1 MAQTNSPISL
11 ILSPFDLAMGP
22 IYVRKLFGF
31 RFEDP
36 SRRTEACDALRQGL
50 SATAT
55 QHPFAAAGIILV
67 KGNAPFVIPSLK
79 PSTIELGPPVF
90 VVKDIAGKG
99 FPCTYQE
106 LCEQGVPPSLLQKE
120 LLSSLPNHPTH
131 GELCP
136 AMGLQVNFLHG
147 GWFLSFAFHHTVF
160 DGASMTTFLRA
171 LGANI
176 MAGRVPADCLV
187 GGRALE
193 RLPYSRSAST
203 PPKLSEFPEYDFS
216 QAPMPRASSA
226 STTAR
231 VLTFTA
237 DKLAALTSEVAG
249 LLQGTADPS
258 DFVSTADCLGG
269 LLWVAVMRARQ
280 ERLFPHAMTKWAI
293 AVNARRRLDPPLPA
307 EYFGNAVVCAVA
319 SVQVNQLVATDEPNI
334 SVVRVACAGSR
345 IRQAVVAVDDAYIRK
360 RMALFKNVSDPAEI
374 PIAAKRALRM
384 PSTGLDFSDWREQGA
399 DVEFAIPGAGS
410 KSPDWVRKTWSANE
424 GTVNILPRKGGR
436 KGSADWEVLL
446 ALSVEDMEKVCTE
459 LTLGGWTLRISLP
472 YVRANRS
479 NPILPDR
486 THDKEPQHLRR
497 NAVGAIR

>member
-1 MAQTNSPISL
+1 MAQTTSPTSL
-11 ILSPFDLAMGP
+11 ILSTFDLAMSP
-22 IYVRKLFGF
+22 IYVRKLFGSG
-31 RFEDP
+31 FEGS

-50 SATAT
+50 SATVT

-67 KGNAPFVIPSLK
+67 KGNAPFVIPSLN

-90 VVKDIAGKG
+90 VIKDIAEAG

-106 LCEQGVPPSLLQKE
+106 LCEQGVPPNLLQKE
-120 LLSSLPNHPTH
+120 LLSSLPNHPTR
-131 GELCP
+131 GKLCP

-147 GWFLSFAFHHTVF
+147 GLILCFAFHHTVF

-176 MAGRVPADCLV
+176 MAGRAPADCLV
-187 GGRALE
+187 GERALE
-193 RLPYSRSAST
+193 RLPYSRSAFT
-203 PPKLSEFPEYDFS
+203 QPKLNDFPEYDFS
-216 QAPMPRASSA
+216 QAPLPRASSA

-249 LLQGTADPS
+249 LLQATADPS

-280 ERLFPHAMTKWAI
+280 GRLFPHATIKWAI
-293 AVNARRRLDPPLPA
+293 AVNARRRLDPPLPG
-307 EYFGNAVVCAVA
+307 EYFGNAVGCAVA
-319 SVQVNQLVATDEPNI
+319 AVQVSQLVAADEPAI
-334 SVVRVACAGSR
+334 SVVRVACAASR

-360 RMALFKNVSDPAEI
+360 RMALFKFVPDPAEI

-399 DVEFAIPGAGS
+399 DVEFAVPGAGS
-410 KSPDWVRKTWSANE
+410 TTPDWVRKTWSANE
-424 GTVNILPRKGGR
+424 GAVNILPRRGGR
-436 KGSADWEVLL
+436 KGCADWEVLL

-459 LTLGGWTLRISLP
+459 LTLGGWS
-472 YVRANRS
+472 VA
-479 NPILPDR
+479 
-486 THDKEPQHLRR
+486 Q
-497 NAVGAIR
+497 

>member
-1 MAQTNSPISL
+1 MAQTTSPINL

-22 IYVRKLFGF
+22 IYVRKIFGF

-36 SRRTEACDALRQGL
+36 ARRTEACDALRQGL
-50 SATAT
+50 LATAT

-90 VVKDIAGKG
+90 VVKDIAEAG

-120 LLSSLPNHPTH
+120 LLSSLPNHPTR

-147 GWFLSFAFHHTVF
+147 GLILSFAFHHTVF

-193 RLPYSRSAST
+193 RLPYSWSAST
-203 PPKLSEFPEYDFS
+203 PSKVGDFPEYDFS
-216 QAPMPRASSA
+216 QAPLPRALSA

-231 VLTFTA
+231 VLIFTA

-258 DFVSTADCLGG
+258 DF
-269 LLWVAVMRARQ
+269 

-319 SVQVNQLVATDEPNI
+319 SVQVNQLVATDEPDI
-334 SVVRVACAGSR
+334 SVVRVACAASR

-360 RMALFKNVSDPAEI
+360 RMALFKDVPDPAEI

-399 DVEFAIPGAGS
+399 DVEFAVPGAGS
-410 KSPDWVRKTWSANE
+410 TTPDWVRKTWSANE
-424 GTVNILPRKGGR
+424 GAVNILPRKGGR
-436 KGSADWEVLL
+436 RGSADWEVLL
-446 ALSVEDMEKVCTE
+446 ALSVEDMEKVSSE
-459 LTLGGWTLRISLP
+459 LTQGFDG
-472 YVRANRS
+472 
-479 NPILPDR
+479 
-486 THDKEPQHLRR
+486 EE
-497 NAVGAIR
+497 

>member
-1 MAQTNSPISL
+1 MAQTTSPTSL
-11 ILSPFDLAMGP
+11 ILSTFDLAMSP

-31 RFEDP
+31 RFEGS

-50 SATAT
+50 SATVT

-67 KGNAPFVIPSLK
+67 KGNAPFVIPSLN

-90 VVKDIAGKG
+90 VIKDIAEAG

-106 LCEQGVPPSLLQKE
+106 LCEQGVPPNLLQKE
-120 LLSSLPNHPTH
+120 LLSSLPNHPTR
-131 GELCP
+131 GKLCP

-147 GWFLSFAFHHTVF
+147 GLILCFAFHHTVF

-176 MAGRVPADCLV
+176 MAGRAPADCLV
-187 GGRALE
+187 GERALE
-193 RLPYSRSAST
+193 RLPYSRSAFT
-203 PPKLSEFPEYDFS
+203 QPKLNDFPEYDFS
-216 QAPMPRASSA
+216 QAPLPRASSA

-280 ERLFPHAMTKWAI
+280 GRLFPHATTKWAI
-293 AVNARRRLDPPLPA
+293 AVNARRRLDPPLPG
-307 EYFGNAVVCAVA
+307 EYFGNAVGCAVA
-319 SVQVNQLVATDEPNI
+319 AVQVSQLVAADEPAI
-334 SVVRVACAGSR
+334 SVVRVACAASR

-360 RMALFKNVSDPAEI
+360 RMALFKFVPDPAEI

-399 DVEFAIPGAGS
+399 DVEFAVPGAGS
-410 KSPDWVRKTWSANE
+410 TTPDWVRKTWSANE
-424 GTVNILPRKGGR
+424 GAVNILPRRGGR
-436 KGSADWEVLL
+436 KGCADWEVLL

-459 LTLGGWTLRISLP
+459 LTLGGWVSR
-472 YVRANRS
+472 VV
-479 NPILPDR
+479 
-486 THDKEPQHLRR
+486 E
-497 NAVGAIR
+497 